1 MQSDGLHA
9 TPTVLCLGVGIIIG
23 VRVDVVGVGATLR
36 VLDELDPGNTNIVRG
51 QEGLPGRNEWML
63 EARHNLELVPRRDGR
78 TGLTWLLD
86 LAGIGRAKLEALRC
100 VDPDGV
106 EQLSANELDARDEGL
121 GRLYVM
127 LNQHDPVD
135 GVLKGFAREM
145 LLESVLR
152 VDQFDAE
159 AL

>member
-23 VRVDVVGVGATLR
+23 VRVDVVGVGATLC

-51 QEGLPGRNEWML
+51 QEGLPGRNEWVL
-63 EARHNLELVPRRDGR
+63 ETWHNLEFVACRLGR

-86 LAGIGRAKLEALRC
+86 LAGVGRAKLEALGG

-106 EQLSANELDARDEGL
+106 
-121 GRLYVM
+121 
-127 LNQHDPVD
+127 
-135 GVLKGFAREM
+135 
-145 LLESVLR
+145 
-152 VDQFDAE
+152 
-159 AL
+159 